1 MRKKGW
7 IISAVMCA
15 VIAFTG
21 CSDKDINYETDDSGV
36 SGADALVS
44 EEASADENRG
54 FLAQQ
59 LGIPLSTGSFA
70 IIVCVGV
77 S

>member
-21 CSDKDINYETDDSGV
+21 CSDKDINYETDDSGA

-59 LGIPLSTGSFA
+59 LAYLRVQRQICRWMGQT
-70 IIVCVGV
+70 
-77 S
+77 